1 MLVKLLYVTVN
12 YTGQYDDEIASSI
25 TDTEWDEISEADYST
40 LYNAVRTHK
49 SKFNNEKLIVLRKPE
64 PGEVSVKLIASE
76 YLKKVKQEQLK
87 QEESNRKFKE
97 KQELAKQKREIARLK
112 KLKEIYG
119 DVT

>member
-12 YTGQYDDEIASSI
+12 YTGEYDDEIASAI
-25 TDTEWDEISEADYST
+25 TDTEWDEISEDDYNT
-40 LYNAVRTHK
+40 LYYAVKEHK

-76 YLKKVKQEQLK
+76 YLKEVKKKQQER
-87 QEESNRKFKE
+87 EESNKRYRE

-112 KLKEIYG
+112 KLKEKYG